1 MASEG
6 RIEQTLLDGDAAP
19 TDLRPSP
26 AKHTIP
32 QKVPNVSIYDKRGRI
47 PIEIPAWMVPR
58 SGRDGGGK
66 SRPDDGQL
74 NLALWPLDV
83 VNAC

>member
-26 AKHTIP
+26 AKRTIP
-32 QKVPNVSIYDKRGRI
+32 QKVPNVSIYDKRDGI
-47 PIEIPAWMVPR
+47 PIRIPAWLAPE
-58 SGRDGGGK
+58 SGRDGGGAPTGLWTAD
-66 SRPDDGQL
+66 S
-74 NLALWPLDV
+74 NILAIRRR
-83 VNAC
+83 

>member
-26 AKHTIP
+26 AKRTIP
-32 QKVPNVSIYDKRGRI
+32 QKVPNVSIYDKRDGI
-47 PIEIPAWMVPR
+47 PIRIPAWLAPR
-58 SGRDGGGK
+58 SGRDGGGEV
-66 SRPDDGQL
+66 PAG
-74 NLALWPLDV
+74 LWITEPNIV
-83 VNAC
+83 AFKRC